1 MSLLTQNNTVT
12 NKESNELFPVFLKL
26 QNFRTLLVG
35 AGNVGLE
42 KLEAMLNNSPKAN
55 ITIVGERVLPQ
66 IKELLKH
73 HQYVQLFERRF
84 EEQDLNGVELVILA
98 TDDKQLHHY
107 IRGIAKEK
115 GLLVNVADTPDLCDF
130 YLSSIVKKGNLKIA
144 ISTNGKSPTVAKR
157 IKQIIKESLPDE
169 IDDTLAQMSKLRDT
183 LKGDFAYKVRKMNE
197 ATASLVNEGSVTI
210 QKPKEKFSSTTLSWV
225 IWLIVVAFAA
235 VTFLTLWNQEP
246 AFKSYIES
254 INPHFYY
261 FLIAGFIFA
270 MIDGAI
276 GMSYGVTSTTFS
288 LSMGIPPASASTAVH
303 ISEILSNGIA
313 GWIHFKMGNVNK
325 KLFKLLI
332 IPGAIGAVLGA
343 YLLSSLEHYSHYTKP
358 VVSIYTLILGIVIL
372 RKAFKANQ
380 KVAADKKIKKVGVL
394 GFTGGFIDAV
404 GGGGWGS
411 IVLSS
416 LIAGGRNARY
426 SLGTVKMSR
435 FFIALLSSLTFVTM
449 LNDLQWYAVA
459 GLVIGS
465 AVASPIAARVS
476 NKISAKTIMVA
487 VGVIVVLVS
496 LRSVINFILSLF
508 SI

>member
-66 IKELLKH
+66 IKELSNH

-157 IKQIIKESLPDE
+157 IKQIINESLPDE

-197 ATASLVNEGSVTI
+197 ATAILVNDGSIVI
-210 QKPKEKFSSTTLSWV
+210 QKPQEKFSSTTLSW
-225 IWLIVVAFAA
+225 ILWLIVVAFAA
-235 VTFLTLWNQEP
+235 VTFLILWNQEP

-313 GWIHFKMGNVNK
+313 GWMHFKMGNVNK

-380 KVAADKKIKKVGVL
+380 KVAADKKIKKIGAL

-487 VGVIVVLVS
+487 VGVIVILVS
-496 LRSVINFILSLF
+496 LRSVINFIIGLF
-508 SI
+508 N